1 MAHLGAGVEN
11 HFRQDYRMNMIYM
24 MKTFLLLALTVVT
37 MGQLGPGSGSIE
49 VGKLADLAVL
59 SKNLLKVAP
68 KECLTTEVVDTIVS
82 GKIVYD

>member
-1 MAHLGAGVEN
+1 
-11 HFRQDYRMNMIYM
+11 MNLIYM

-59 SKNLLKVAP
+59 SK
-68 KECLTTEVVDTIVS
+68 IS
-82 GKIVYD
+82 